1 MLNNILNG
9 SRPLIIKIGVILL
22 LAFCISFVFSSLHA
36 QEAKPEGAPGVPNY
50 AEVPTKMIC
59 GTTEDFLR
67 GVKETAEEQM
77 FGMGQSD
84 DNPEY
89 ILTFW
94 ANYKTKTWTIA
105 LTDAKHPEFTCIV
118 HTGKKFQIIASGKYS
133 T

>member
-9 SRPLIIKIGVILL
+9 YRPLIIKFGVILL
-22 LAFCISFVFSSLHA
+22 LAFCISFIFSSLHA
-36 QEAKPEGAPGVPNY
+36 QEAKPETPNY

-59 GTTEDFLR
+59 GKTKDFLR
-67 GVKETAEEQM
+67 GVKEAAEEQM

-84 DNPEY
+84 DNEEY

-94 ANYKTKTWTIA
+94 VNYKTKTWTIA
-105 LTDAKHPEFTCIV
+105 LTDAKHPEFTCVV
-118 HTGKKFQIIASGKYS
+118 HTGKKLQIIASGKYS